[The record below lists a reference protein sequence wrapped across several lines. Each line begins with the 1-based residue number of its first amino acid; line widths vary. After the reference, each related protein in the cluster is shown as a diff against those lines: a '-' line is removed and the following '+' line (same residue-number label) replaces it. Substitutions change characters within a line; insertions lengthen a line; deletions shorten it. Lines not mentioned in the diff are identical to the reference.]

1 MDKKPDIMNNG
12 SGQKTS
18 DKGKVFPESTKSDLL
33 SAGIAHDL
41 NNILATISGYAE
53 MLHEDLS
60 NDSRLSEKTGK
71 ILTAVSRARS
81 LTDQML
87 TFSRHTNKTKIPV
100 NPCEILEEAIDF
112 VRPAFPADVNIK
124 SDVPGSAISLL
135 ADPAQLFRMFLN
147 LITNA
152 IQSMG
157 ERGGTLYTSIS
168 VLEGSRV
175 KLLIKRDIV
184 ADHYAVVT
192 FKDTGSG
199 MNASQIQK
207 IFEPFFTTREEGK
220 GTGLGLS
227 VVREIVN
234 DLEGDILVSSKENEG
249 SVFEV
254 YLPVS
259 EGLAG

>member
-1 MDKKPDIMNNG
+1 LDKSPDIMNNG
-12 SGQKTS
+12 SGQKIS
-18 DKGKVFPESTKSDLL
+18 DKEKVFPESTKSDLL
-33 SAGIAHDL
+33 SIGIAHDL

-87 TFSRHTNKTKIPV
+87 AFSRHTKKTKISI
-100 NPCEILEEAIDF
+100 NPGEILEEAIDF
-112 VRPAFPADVNIK
+112 VRPAFPADINIK
-124 SDVPGSAISLL
+124 SDNPGSGISLL
-135 ADPAQLFRMFLN
+135 ADPVQLFRMFLN

-157 ERGGTLYTSIS
+157 EGGGTLYTSIR
-168 VLEGSRV
+168 VLDGSKV
-175 KLLIKRDIV
+175 KLLINRDIV

-207 IFEPFFTTREEGK
+207 IFEPFFTTREAGK

-234 DLEGDILVSSKENEG
+234 DLKGDILVSSKENEG

-259 EGLAG
+259 EGLAV